1 MLFEGHFEVISD
13 CYDHF
18 WPIIIALHLDKVKKI
33 SKIGFSKNIFLE
45 NVWSNVVLYIWPQA
59 NDLWVTSTYK

>member
-33 SKIGFSKNIFLE
+33 LKIEFSKNIF
-45 NVWSNVVLYIWPQA
+45 
-59 NDLWVTSTYK
+59 